1 MHGLLY
7 IGKIPEGV
15 HMRLYLKLYFNYN
28 LPCLFPTP
36 FISLYQNIGLY
47 IYAYIRYG
55 FLTNFISLRTT
66 YVLSVAEKGDY

>member
-7 IGKIPEGV
+7 IGKILEGV
-15 HMRLYLKLYFNYN
+15 HMRLMLKLSFNY
-28 LPCLFPTP
+28 LHTCLFPTP
-36 FISLYQNIGLY
+36 FISLYENIYLY

-55 FLTNFISLRTT
+55 FLTNFISLRMP